1 LHEMWNR
8 SLPKERSV
16 RNAKMDE
23 LLNPIVYVLVIG
35 GVAGYF
41 VGYLVKRISGMALT
55 IGVFGFILLF
65 MAYTKAI
72 DLNLDELVGT
82 VTKFADI
89 LGPLGFATLVSSA
102 PFAGSFVV
110 GLVLGLRR
118 G

>member
-1 LHEMWNR
+1 
-8 SLPKERSV
+8 
-16 RNAKMDE
+16 MDE
-23 LLNPIVYVLVIG
+23 LLTPTVYVLVIG

-41 VGYLVKRISGMALT
+41 LGYLVKRISGMALT

-72 DLNLDELVGT
+72 DLNLDELVAT
-82 VTKFADI
+82 VTRFTAI
-89 LGPLGFATLVSSA
+89 IGPLGFATLVSSA
-102 PFAGSFVV
+102 PFAGSFVI

>member
-1 LHEMWNR
+1 
-8 SLPKERSV
+8 
-16 RNAKMDE
+16 MDE
-23 LLNPIVYVLVIG
+23 LLTPIVYVLVIG

-55 IGVFGFILLF
+55 IGVFAFLLLY

-72 DLNLDELVGT
+72 DLNLDELVAT
-82 VTKFADI
+82 ITRFTDI
-89 LGPLGFATLVSSA
+89 LGPLGFAALVSSA
-102 PFAGSFVV
+102 PFVGSFVV

>member
-1 LHEMWNR
+1 
-8 SLPKERSV
+8 
-16 RNAKMDE
+16 MDE
-23 LLNPIVYVLVIG
+23 LLTPIVYVLVIG

-41 VGYLVKRISGMALT
+41 IGYLIKRISGMAVT
-55 IGVFGFILLF
+55 IGVFAFLFLF

-72 DLNLDELVGT
+72 DLNLDELVASI
-82 VTKFADI
+82 TKFADI
-89 LGPLGFATLVSSA
+89 LGPLGFTALASSA